1 MNRHC
6 PIASFVLALV
16 AVALV
21 AATDRAHG
29 QASAPMDS
37 TSQTIAIVPRPESL
51 TVGRGRFVIGPST
64 VIFADAA
71 TADIARR
78 FAASLFPA
86 TGLSIPVRVG
96 TPVGASAM
104 VLARSARL
112 TRLGDEG
119 YELTVT
125 PRRVTIRGSRPSASS
140 YRQTSFAMRK
150 STASNG
156 RCPLSASSTR
166 PGSRGVARIWTSAA
180 TSCRRS
186 S

>member
-21 AATDRAHG
+21 AATDRAHS

-71 TADIARR
+71 TGGNAPRVAASRVPAARR
-78 FAASLFPA
+78 
-86 TGLSIPVRVG
+86 
-96 TPVGASAM
+96 
-104 VLARSARL
+104 
-112 TRLGDEG
+112 
-119 YELTVT
+119 
-125 PRRVTIRGSRPSASS
+125 
-140 YRQTSFAMRK
+140 
-150 STASNG
+150 
-156 RCPLSASSTR
+156 
-166 PGSRGVARIWTSAA
+166 
-180 TSCRRS
+180 
-186 S
+186 